1 MKAKVFA
8 VLSVVLVAS
17 WSLLGQARQPT
28 SAPSEYEFK
37 VVPLIAL
44 VGDSPEGVKK
54 ISEMMVKTKEGF
66 NRTDLDVTDYQAAFD
81 RLAKDGWEPVTVNK
95 SDYWVFRRLKRR
107 G

>member
-1 MKAKVFA
+1 MKAKMFF

-17 WSLLGQARQPT
+17 WSLLGQAKHPI

-37 VVPLIAL
+37 VMPLIAL
-44 VGDSPEGVKK
+44 VGDSPEAAKK
-54 ISEMMVKTKEGF
+54 ISEMMVKTKDGF

-95 SDYWVFRRLKRR
+95 SNYWVFRRLKRQ

>member
-1 MKAKVFA
+1 MKSKMLIL
-8 VLSVVLVAS
+8 LSVVLIACL
-17 WSLLGQARQPT
+17 SLRGQAKQPT

-37 VVPLIAL
+37 AMPLIGL
-44 VGDSPEGVKK
+44 VGDSPEGAKK
-54 ISEMMVKTKEGF
+54 IGEIMVQTKGGF

-95 SDYWVFRRLKRR
+95 SNYWVFRRLKRQ